1 MGREAT
7 CHCKWGDEQGDC
19 KVLLEPTELI
29 FRQGIRRRIA
39 LSALTGLAAVGE
51 NLVFHAGRDRV
62 QLRLGPVVAQRWLKA
77 IKTPPPSLA
86 AKLGISSATRLLVI
100 GHIQG
105 DVQSEELEAAIA
117 EAGSVAGKEVDLVLI
132 CVNSESEMQPALTQ
146 WFEVGTC
153 GAPLWIVYPKGPDS
167 SLKESAV
174 RDLLRSL
181 GFIDTKV
188 ASVSPKLTA
197 LRFARR

>member
-29 FRQGIRRRIA
+29 FRHGIRRRIP
-39 LSALTGLAAVGE
+39 LSALKGVAAVGE
-51 NLVFHAGRDRV
+51 NLVFQAGRDRV
-62 QLRLGPVVAQRWLKA
+62 QLRLGPEAAERWMKA

-86 AKLGISSATRLLVI
+86 RKLGISSTTRLLVL
-100 GHIQG
+100 G
-105 DVQSEELEAAIA
+105 DLRSEELRAAIA
-117 EAGSVAGKEVDLVLI
+117 EAGSVTNKEGDLVLI
-132 CVNSESEMQPALTQ
+132 SVDSERALRQCVAGATPS
-146 WFEVGTC
+146 
-153 GAPLWIVYPKGPDS
+153 APLWVVYPKGPDS

-174 RDLLRSL
+174 RELLRSR

-188 ASVSPKLTA
+188 ASVSTRLTA
-197 LRFARR
+197 LRFVKR

>member
-29 FRQGIRRRIA
+29 FRHGIRRRVA
-39 LSALTGLAAVGE
+39 LSALTGVAAVGE

-62 QLRLGPVVAQRWLKA
+62 QLRLGPDVAQRWLKV

-86 AKLGISSATRLLVI
+86 GKLGISASNRLLVI
-100 GHIQG
+100 GDIR
-105 DVQSEELEAAIA
+105 SEELKAAIA

-132 CVNSESEMQPALTQ
+132 CANSESEMQRALTQ